1 MQLNKK
7 TFVIFPGRFHPWH
20 NGHKS
25 VYNYLSTKFGGN
37 DVYVTTTGVIE
48 LPKSPFSFDEKREM
62 MMATGIP
69 ANKILNVKN
78 NYNLQSVSNQ
88 IPINIERDSIIFAVS
103 QKDMAED
110 PRFKSFVKKDGSPSY
125 LQPMPKNESKL
136 EPAIKHGYL
145 ITVPT
150 TDFTVLGLPAR
161 SASQLRSQYSTLN
174 TEQQIAFIMDLF
186 GSYNPKIHRILN
198 NKLGNTS
205 GKLTEKQ
212 KKLLKK
218 LIVGMLREDLSN
230 NDFNNSKT
238 HYIGIKPNVVKSIYN
253 ILKPMNEV
261 KRQKLKDIIKRI
273 IKEEDGFMNALI
285 GPESDFKNTLNKI
298 NSRAGILAKA
308 AQKAAQD
315 AKADVGDTNK

>member
-1 MQLNKK
+1 MGKK
-7 TFVIFPGRFHPWH
+7 VFVIYPGRFHPFH
-20 NGHKS
+20 AGHKG

-37 DVYVTTTGVIE
+37 DVYITTTGVVE
-48 LPKSPFSFDEKREM
+48 LPKSPFSFDEKKEM

-78 NYNLQSVSNQ
+78 NYNLQSVSSQ
-88 IPINIERDSIIFAVS
+88 IPINVERDSIIFAVS

-110 PRFKSFVKKDGSPSY
+110 PRFKNFVKKDGSPSY

-161 SASQLRSQYSTLN
+161 SASQLRSQYSTLKP
-174 TEQQIAFIMDLF
+174 EQQKAFIVDLF
-186 GSYNPKIHRILN
+186 GSYNPKIHAILN

-218 LIVGMLREDLSN
+218 LIVGVLKEDEAKINAAKEKRNAAEEELRKAELDGAEEDLKKA
-230 NDFNNSKT
+230 NDNLSSAAT
-238 HYIGIKPNVVKSIYN
+238 P
-253 ILKPMNEV
+253 
-261 KRQKLKDIIKRI
+261 
-273 IKEEDGFMNALI
+273 EE
-285 GPESDFKNTLNKI
+285 
-298 NSRAGILAKA
+298 KA
-308 AQKAAQD
+308 AAAANVKIKKASVDSKKIAVQSTPD
-315 AKADVGDTNK
+315 

>member
-1 MQLNKK
+1 MQMGKK
-7 TFVIFPGRFHPWH
+7 VFVIYPGRFHPFH
-20 NGHKS
+20 AGHKG

-37 DVYVTTTGVIE
+37 DVYITTTGVVE
-48 LPKSPFSFDEKREM
+48 LPKSPFSFDEKKEM

-69 ANKILNVKN
+69 PNKILNVKN
-78 NYNLQSVSNQ
+78 NYNLQSVSSQ
-88 IPINIERDSIIFAVS
+88 IPINVERDSIIFAVS

-110 PRFKSFVKKDGSPSY
+110 PRFKNFVKKDGSPSY

-161 SASQLRSQYSTLN
+161 SASQLRSQYTTLN
-174 TEQQIAFIMDLF
+174 PEQQKAFIVDLF
-186 GSYNPKIHRILN
+186 GSYNPKIHKILN

-218 LIVGMLREDLSN
+218 LIVG
-230 NDFNNSKT
+230 
-238 HYIGIKPNVVKSIYN
+238 
-253 ILKPMNEV
+253 ILK
-261 KRQKLKDIIKRI
+261 
-273 IKEEDGFMNALI
+273 EDEA
-285 GPESDFKNTLNKI
+285 KI
-298 NSRAGILAKA
+298 NSAKEKRNAAEKDLRNAELDGAEEDLKKANDNLSSATTPEEKA
-308 AQKAAQD
+308 AAEANVKIKKASVDSKKVAVQS
-315 AKADVGDTNK
+315 TPS

>member
-1 MQLNKK
+1 MGKK
-7 TFVIFPGRFHPWH
+7 VFVVYPGRFHPFH
-20 NGHKS
+20 TGHKS

-37 DVYVTTTGVIE
+37 DVYITTTGVVE
-48 LPKSPFSFDEKREM
+48 LPKSPFSFDEKKEM

-88 IPINIERDSIIFAVS
+88 IPINVERDSIIFAVS

-150 TDFTVLGLPAR
+150 TDFTVLGSPAR
-161 SASQLRSQYSTLN
+161 SASQLRSQYSTL
-174 TEQQIAFIMDLF
+174 TPEQQKLFIMDLF
-186 GSYNPKIHRILN
+186 GSYNSKIHNILN

-218 LIVGMLREDLSN
+218 LIVGILKEDEA
-230 NDFNNSKT
+230 K
-238 HYIGIKPNVVKSIYN
+238 VKSATHKANLALVVQRQAELDDAEEKYDVA
-253 ILKPMNEV
+253 NE
-261 KRQKLKDIIKRI
+261 KYDAATTP
-273 IKEEDGFMNALI
+273 EE
-285 GPESDFKNTLNKI
+285 
-298 NSRAGILAKA
+298 KA
-308 AQKAAQD
+308 AADISLKNAKKLVDSKKSMYDAAKHQ
-315 AKADVGDTNK
+315 AST

>member
-1 MQLNKK
+1 MGKK
-7 TFVIFPGRFHPWH
+7 VFVIYPGRFHPFH
-20 NGHKS
+20 AGHKG

-37 DVYVTTTGVIE
+37 DVYITTTGVVE
-48 LPKSPFSFDEKREM
+48 LPKSPFSFDEKKEM

-69 ANKILNVKN
+69 PNKILNVKN
-78 NYNLQSVSNQ
+78 NYNLQSVSSQ
-88 IPINIERDSIIFAVS
+88 IPINVERDSIIFAVS

-110 PRFKSFVKKDGSPSY
+110 PRFKNFVKKDGSPSY

-161 SASQLRSQYSTLN
+161 SASQLRSQYSTLKP
-174 TEQQIAFIMDLF
+174 EQQKAFIVDLF
-186 GSYNPKIHRILN
+186 GSYNPKIHKILN

-218 LIVGMLREDLSN
+218 LIVG
-230 NDFNNSKT
+230 
-238 HYIGIKPNVVKSIYN
+238 
-253 ILKPMNEV
+253 ILK
-261 KRQKLKDIIKRI
+261 
-273 IKEEDGFMNALI
+273 EDEA
-285 GPESDFKNTLNKI
+285 KI
-298 NSRAGILAKA
+298 NSAKEKRNA
-308 AQKAAQD
+308 AEKDLRNAELDGAEEDLKKANDNLSSATTPEEKD
-315 AKADVGDTNK
+315 AAEANVKIKKASVDSKKVAVQSTPS

>member
-1 MQLNKK
+1 MGKK
-7 TFVIFPGRFHPWH
+7 VFVIYPGRFHPFH
-20 NGHKS
+20 TGHKG

-37 DVYVTTTGVIE
+37 DVYITTTGVVE
-48 LPKSPFSFDEKREM
+48 LPKSPFTFDEKKEM

-69 ANKILNVKN
+69 PNKILNVKN
-78 NYNLQSVSNQ
+78 NYNLQSVSSQ
-88 IPINIERDSIIFAVS
+88 IPINVERDSIIFAVS

-110 PRFKSFVKKDGSPSY
+110 PRFKNFVKKDGSPSY

-161 SASQLRSQYSTLN
+161 SASQLRSQYSILKP
-174 TEQQIAFIMDLF
+174 EQQKAFIVDLF
-186 GSYNPKIHRILN
+186 GSYNPKIHAILN

-218 LIVGMLREDLSN
+218 LIVGVLKEDEAKINAAKEKRNAAEEELRKTELDGAEEDLKKA
-230 NDFNNSKT
+230 NDNLSSAAT
-238 HYIGIKPNVVKSIYN
+238 P
-253 ILKPMNEV
+253 
-261 KRQKLKDIIKRI
+261 
-273 IKEEDGFMNALI
+273 EE
-285 GPESDFKNTLNKI
+285 
-298 NSRAGILAKA
+298 KA
-308 AQKAAQD
+308 AAAANVKIKKASVDSKKIAVQSTPD
-315 AKADVGDTNK
+315 

>member
-1 MQLNKK
+1 MQMGKK
-7 TFVIFPGRFHPWH
+7 VFVIYPGRFHPFH
-20 NGHKS
+20 TGHKG

-37 DVYVTTTGVIE
+37 DVYITTTGVVE
-48 LPKSPFSFDEKREM
+48 LPKSPFSFDEKKEM

-69 ANKILNVKN
+69 SNKILNVKN
-78 NYNLQSVSNQ
+78 NYNLQSVSSQ
-88 IPINIERDSIIFAVS
+88 IPINVERDSIIFAVS

-110 PRFKSFVKKDGSPSY
+110 PRFKNFVKKDGSPSY

-161 SASQLRSQYSTLN
+161 SASQLRSQYSTLKP
-174 TEQQIAFIMDLF
+174 EQQKAFIVDLF
-186 GSYNPKIHRILN
+186 GSYNPKIHKILN

-218 LIVGMLREDLSN
+218 LIVG
-230 NDFNNSKT
+230 
-238 HYIGIKPNVVKSIYN
+238 
-253 ILKPMNEV
+253 ILK
-261 KRQKLKDIIKRI
+261 
-273 IKEEDGFMNALI
+273 ED
-285 GPESDFKNTLNKI
+285 EDKI
-298 NSRAGILAKA
+298 NSAKEKRNA
-308 AQKAAQD
+308 AEEDLRQAELEGAEEDLKKANDNLSSATTPEEKD
-315 AKADVGDTNK
+315 AAEANVKIKKASVDSKKVAVQSTPS

>member
-1 MQLNKK
+1 MGKK
-7 TFVIFPGRFHPWH
+7 VFVIYPGRFHPFH
-20 NGHKS
+20 TGHRG

-37 DVYVTTTGVIE
+37 DVYITTTGVVK
-48 LPKSPFSFDEKREM
+48 LPKSPFSFDEKKEM

-69 ANKILNVKN
+69 PNKILNVKN
-78 NYNLQSVSNQ
+78 NYNLQSVSSQ
-88 IPINIERDSIIFAVS
+88 IPINVERDSIIFAVS

-110 PRFKSFVKKDGSPSY
+110 PRFKNFVKKDGSPSY

-161 SASQLRSQYSTLN
+161 SASQLRSQYSILKP
-174 TEQQIAFIMDLF
+174 EQQKAFIVDLF
-186 GSYNPKIHRILN
+186 GSYNPKIHAILN

-218 LIVGMLREDLSN
+218 LIVGILKEDEAKINAAKEKRNAAEEELRKTELDGAEEDLKKA
-230 NDFNNSKT
+230 NDNLSSAAT
-238 HYIGIKPNVVKSIYN
+238 P
-253 ILKPMNEV
+253 
-261 KRQKLKDIIKRI
+261 
-273 IKEEDGFMNALI
+273 EE
-285 GPESDFKNTLNKI
+285 
-298 NSRAGILAKA
+298 KA
-308 AQKAAQD
+308 AAAANVKIKKASVDSKKIAVQSTPD
-315 AKADVGDTNK
+315 

>member
-1 MQLNKK
+1 MGKK
-7 TFVIFPGRFHPWH
+7 VFVIYPGRFHPFH
-20 NGHKS
+20 AGHRG

-37 DVYVTTTGVIE
+37 DVYITTTGVVE
-48 LPKSPFSFDEKREM
+48 LPKSPFSFDEKKEM

-69 ANKILNVKN
+69 PNKILNVKN
-78 NYNLQSVSNQ
+78 NYNLQSVSSQ
-88 IPINIERDSIIFAVS
+88 IPINVERDSIIFAVS

-110 PRFKSFVKKDGSPSY
+110 PRFKNFVKKDGSPSY

-161 SASQLRSQYSTLN
+161 SASQLRSQYSTLKP
-174 TEQQIAFIMDLF
+174 EQQKAFIVDLF
-186 GSYNPKIHRILN
+186 GSYNPKIHKILN

-218 LIVGMLREDLSN
+218 LIVG
-230 NDFNNSKT
+230 
-238 HYIGIKPNVVKSIYN
+238 
-253 ILKPMNEV
+253 ILK
-261 KRQKLKDIIKRI
+261 
-273 IKEEDGFMNALI
+273 EDEA
-285 GPESDFKNTLNKI
+285 KI
-298 NSRAGILAKA
+298 NSAKEKRNA
-308 AQKAAQD
+308 AEKDLRNAELDGAEEDLKKANDNLSSATTPEEKD
-315 AKADVGDTNK
+315 AAEANVKIKKASVDSKKVAVQSTPS

>member
-1 MQLNKK
+1 MGKK
-7 TFVIFPGRFHPWH
+7 VFVIYPGRFHPFH
-20 NGHKS
+20 AGHKG

-37 DVYVTTTGVIE
+37 DVYITTTGVVE
-48 LPKSPFSFDEKREM
+48 LPKSPFSFDEKKEM

-69 ANKILNVKN
+69 SNKILNVKN
-78 NYNLQSVSNQ
+78 NYNLQSVSSQ
-88 IPINIERDSIIFAVS
+88 IPINVERDSIIFAVS

-110 PRFKSFVKKDGSPSY
+110 PRFKNFVKKDGSPSY

-161 SASQLRSQYSTLN
+161 SASQLRSQYSTLKP
-174 TEQQIAFIMDLF
+174 EQQKAFIVDLF
-186 GSYNPKIHRILN
+186 GSYNPKIHKILN

-218 LIVGMLREDLSN
+218 LIVG
-230 NDFNNSKT
+230 
-238 HYIGIKPNVVKSIYN
+238 
-253 ILKPMNEV
+253 ILK
-261 KRQKLKDIIKRI
+261 
-273 IKEEDGFMNALI
+273 EDEA
-285 GPESDFKNTLNKI
+285 KI
-298 NSRAGILAKA
+298 NSAKEKRNA
-308 AQKAAQD
+308 AEKDLRNAELDGAEEDLKKANDNLSSATTPEEKD
-315 AKADVGDTNK
+315 AAEANVKIKKALVDSKKVAVQSTPS

>member
-1 MQLNKK
+1 MGKK
-7 TFVIFPGRFHPWH
+7 VFVIYPGRFHPFH
-20 NGHKS
+20 AGHKS

-37 DVYVTTTGVIE
+37 DVYITTTGVIE
-48 LPKSPFSFDEKREM
+48 LPKSPFSFDEKKEM

-103 QKDMAED
+103 QKDMVED

-150 TDFTVLGLPAR
+150 TDFTVLGSPAR

-174 TEQQIAFIMDLF
+174 PEQQKAFIMDLF
-186 GSYNPKIHRILN
+186 GSYNPKIHNILN

-218 LIVGMLREDLSN
+218 LIVGILKEDEA
-230 NDFNNSKT
+230 K
-238 HYIGIKPNVVKSIYN
+238 VKSATHKANLALVVQRQAELDDAEEKYDVA
-253 ILKPMNEV
+253 NE
-261 KRQKLKDIIKRI
+261 KYTAATPR
-273 IKEEDGFMNALI
+273 EE
-285 GPESDFKNTLNKI
+285 
-298 NSRAGILAKA
+298 KA
-308 AQKAAQD
+308 AAVISLKNAKKLVDSKKSMYDAAKHQ
-315 AKADVGDTNK
+315 AST

>member
-1 MQLNKK
+1 MGKK
-7 TFVIFPGRFHPWH
+7 VFVIYPGRFHPFH
-20 NGHKS
+20 AGHKG

-37 DVYVTTTGVIE
+37 DVYITTTGVVE
-48 LPKSPFSFDEKREM
+48 LPKSPFSFDEKKEM

-150 TDFTVLGLPAR
+150 TDFTVLGSPAR

-174 TEQQIAFIMDLF
+174 PEQQKAFIMDLF
-186 GSYNPKIHRILN
+186 GSYNPKIHNILN

-218 LIVGMLREDLSN
+218 LIVGILKEDEAKIKSARQKWNAAGLVLRNLELADAEEELQKA
-230 NDFNNSKT
+230 NDALKAASTPEEKD
-238 HYIGIKPNVVKSIYN
+238 KAEVDVKS
-253 ILKPMNEV
+253 KKASV
-261 KRQKLKDIIKRI
+261 DSK
-273 IKEEDGFMNALI
+273 
-285 GPESDFKNTLNKI
+285 
-298 NSRAGILAKA
+298 KA
-308 AQKAAQD
+308 AQQSAQHQLRN
-315 AKADVGDTNK
+315 VN

>member
-1 MQLNKK
+1 MQMGKK
-7 TFVIFPGRFHPWH
+7 VFVIYPGRFHPFH
-20 NGHKS
+20 AGHKG

-37 DVYVTTTGVIE
+37 DVYITTTGVVE
-48 LPKSPFSFDEKREM
+48 LPKSPFSFDEKKEM

-69 ANKILNVKN
+69 PNKILNVKN
-78 NYNLQSVSNQ
+78 NYNLQSVSSQ
-88 IPINIERDSIIFAVS
+88 IPINVERDSIIFAVS

-110 PRFKSFVKKDGSPSY
+110 PRFKNFVKKDGSPSY

-161 SASQLRSQYSTLN
+161 SASQLRSQYTTLN
-174 TEQQIAFIMDLF
+174 PEQQKAFIVDLF
-186 GSYNPKIHRILN
+186 GSYNPKIHKILN

-218 LIVGMLREDLSN
+218 LIVG
-230 NDFNNSKT
+230 
-238 HYIGIKPNVVKSIYN
+238 
-253 ILKPMNEV
+253 ILK
-261 KRQKLKDIIKRI
+261 
-273 IKEEDGFMNALI
+273 ED
-285 GPESDFKNTLNKI
+285 ESKI
-298 NSRAGILAKA
+298 NSAKEKRNA
-308 AQKAAQD
+308 AEKDLRNAELDGAEEDLKKANDNLSSATTPEEKD
-315 AKADVGDTNK
+315 AAEANVKIKKASVDSKKVAVQSTPS

>member
-1 MQLNKK
+1 MQMGKK
-7 TFVIFPGRFHPWH
+7 VFVIYPGRFHPFH
-20 NGHKS
+20 AGHKG

-37 DVYVTTTGVIE
+37 DVYITTTGVVE
-48 LPKSPFSFDEKREM
+48 LPKSPFSFDEKKEM

-69 ANKILNVKN
+69 PNKILNVKN
-78 NYNLQSVSNQ
+78 NYNLQSVSSQ
-88 IPINIERDSIIFAVS
+88 IPINVERDSIIFAVS

-110 PRFKSFVKKDGSPSY
+110 PRFKNFVKKDGSPSY

-161 SASQLRSQYSTLN
+161 SASQLRSQYSTLKP
-174 TEQQIAFIMDLF
+174 EQQKAFIVDLF
-186 GSYNPKIHRILN
+186 GSYNPKIHKILN

-218 LIVGMLREDLSN
+218 LIVG
-230 NDFNNSKT
+230 
-238 HYIGIKPNVVKSIYN
+238 
-253 ILKPMNEV
+253 ILK
-261 KRQKLKDIIKRI
+261 
-273 IKEEDGFMNALI
+273 EDEA
-285 GPESDFKNTLNKI
+285 KI
-298 NSRAGILAKA
+298 NSAKEKRNAAEKDLRNAELDGAEEDLKKANDNLSSATTPEEKA
-308 AQKAAQD
+308 AAEANVKIKKASVDSKKVAVQS
-315 AKADVGDTNK
+315 TPS

>member
-1 MQLNKK
+1 MGKK
-7 TFVIFPGRFHPWH
+7 VFVIYPGRFHPFH
-20 NGHKS
+20 AGHKS

-37 DVYVTTTGVIE
+37 DVYITTTGVIE
-48 LPKSPFSFDEKREM
+48 LPKSPFSFDEKKEM

-150 TDFTVLGLPAR
+150 TDFTVLGSPAR

-174 TEQQIAFIMDLF
+174 PEQQKAFIMDLF
-186 GSYNPKIHRILN
+186 GSYNPKIHNILN

-218 LIVGMLREDLSN
+218 LIVGILKEDEA
-230 NDFNNSKT
+230 K
-238 HYIGIKPNVVKSIYN
+238 VKSATHKANLALVVQRQAELDDAEEKYDVANEKYTAATTPEENAAADIS
-253 ILKPMNEV
+253 LKNA
-261 KRQKLKDIIKRI
+261 KKLLDSKKSMYD
-273 IKEEDGFMNALI
+273 A
-285 GPESDFKNTLNKI
+285 
-298 NSRAGILAKA
+298 AKHQA
-308 AQKAAQD
+308 S
-315 AKADVGDTNK
+315 T

>member
-1 MQLNKK
+1 MGKK
-7 TFVIFPGRFHPWH
+7 VFVVYPGRFHPFH
-20 NGHKS
+20 TGHKS

-37 DVYVTTTGVIE
+37 DVYITTTGVVE
-48 LPKSPFSFDEKREM
+48 LPKSPFSFDEKKEM

-88 IPINIERDSIIFAVS
+88 IPINVERDSIIFAVS

-150 TDFTVLGLPAR
+150 TDFTVLGSPAR
-161 SASQLRSQYSTLN
+161 SASQLRSQYSTL
-174 TEQQIAFIMDLF
+174 TPEQQKLFIMDLF
-186 GSYNPKIHRILN
+186 GSYNSKIHNILN

-218 LIVGMLREDLSN
+218 LIVGILKEDEA
-230 NDFNNSKT
+230 K
-238 HYIGIKPNVVKSIYN
+238 VKSATHKAN
-253 ILKPMNEV
+253 LALVVQRQAELDDAEEKLDVANE
-261 KRQKLKDIIKRI
+261 KYDAATTP
-273 IKEEDGFMNALI
+273 EE
-285 GPESDFKNTLNKI
+285 
-298 NSRAGILAKA
+298 KA
-308 AQKAAQD
+308 AADISLKNAKKLVDSKKSMYDAAKHQ
-315 AKADVGDTNK
+315 AST

>member
-1 MQLNKK
+1 MGKK
-7 TFVIFPGRFHPWH
+7 VFVIYPGRFHPFH
-20 NGHKS
+20 AGHKG

-37 DVYVTTTGVIE
+37 DVYITTTGVVE
-48 LPKSPFSFDEKREM
+48 LPKSPFSFDEKKEM

-69 ANKILNVKN
+69 PNKILNVKN
-78 NYNLQSVSNQ
+78 NYNLQSVSSQ
-88 IPINIERDSIIFAVS
+88 IPINVERDSIIFAVS

-110 PRFKSFVKKDGSPSY
+110 PRFKNFVKKDGSPSY

-161 SASQLRSQYSTLN
+161 SASQLRSQYTTLN
-174 TEQQIAFIMDLF
+174 PEQQKAFIVDLF
-186 GSYNPKIHRILN
+186 GSYNPKIHKILN

-218 LIVGMLREDLSN
+218 LIVG
-230 NDFNNSKT
+230 
-238 HYIGIKPNVVKSIYN
+238 
-253 ILKPMNEV
+253 ILK
-261 KRQKLKDIIKRI
+261 
-273 IKEEDGFMNALI
+273 EDEA
-285 GPESDFKNTLNKI
+285 KI
-298 NSRAGILAKA
+298 NSAKEKRNAAEKDLRNAELDGAEEDLKKANDNLSSATTPEEKA
-308 AQKAAQD
+308 AAEANVKIKKASVDSKKVAVQS
-315 AKADVGDTNK
+315 TPS

>member
-1 MQLNKK
+1 MGKK
-7 TFVIFPGRFHPWH
+7 VFVIYPGRFHPFH
-20 NGHKS
+20 AGHKG

-37 DVYVTTTGVIE
+37 DVYITTPGVVE
-48 LPKSPFSFDEKREM
+48 LPKSPFSFDEKKEM

-69 ANKILNVKN
+69 SNKILNVKN
-78 NYNLQSVSNQ
+78 NYNLQSVSSQ
-88 IPINIERDSIIFAVS
+88 IPINVERDSIIFAVS

-110 PRFKSFVKKDGSPSY
+110 PRFKNFVKKDGSPSY

-161 SASQLRSQYSTLN
+161 SASQLRSQYSTLKP
-174 TEQQIAFIMDLF
+174 EQQKAFIVDLF
-186 GSYNPKIHRILN
+186 GSYNPKIHKILN

-218 LIVGMLREDLSN
+218 LIVG
-230 NDFNNSKT
+230 
-238 HYIGIKPNVVKSIYN
+238 
-253 ILKPMNEV
+253 ILK
-261 KRQKLKDIIKRI
+261 
-273 IKEEDGFMNALI
+273 EDEA
-285 GPESDFKNTLNKI
+285 KI
-298 NSRAGILAKA
+298 NSAKEKRNA
-308 AQKAAQD
+308 AEKDLRNAELDGAEEDLKKANDNLSSATTPEEKD
-315 AKADVGDTNK
+315 AAEANVKIKKASVDSKKVAVQSTPS

>member
-1 MQLNKK
+1 MGKK
-7 TFVIFPGRFHPWH
+7 VFVIYPGRFHPFH
-20 NGHKS
+20 AGHKG

-37 DVYVTTTGVIE
+37 DVYITTTGVVE
-48 LPKSPFSFDEKREM
+48 LPKSPFSFDEKKEM

-69 ANKILNVKN
+69 SNKILNVKN
-78 NYNLQSVSNQ
+78 NYNLQSVSSQ
-88 IPINIERDSIIFAVS
+88 IPINVERDSIIFAVS

-110 PRFKSFVKKDGSPSY
+110 PRFKNFVKKDGSPSY

-161 SASQLRSQYSTLN
+161 SASQLRSQYTTLN
-174 TEQQIAFIMDLF
+174 PEQQKAFIVDLF
-186 GSYNPKIHRILN
+186 GSYNPKIHKILN

-218 LIVGMLREDLSN
+218 LIVG
-230 NDFNNSKT
+230 
-238 HYIGIKPNVVKSIYN
+238 
-253 ILKPMNEV
+253 ILK
-261 KRQKLKDIIKRI
+261 
-273 IKEEDGFMNALI
+273 EDEA
-285 GPESDFKNTLNKI
+285 KI
-298 NSRAGILAKA
+298 NSAKEKRNA
-308 AQKAAQD
+308 AEKDLRNAELDGAEEDLKKANDNLSSATTPEEKD
-315 AKADVGDTNK
+315 AAEANVKIKKASVDSKKVAVQSTPS

>member
-1 MQLNKK
+1 MGKK
-7 TFVIFPGRFHPWH
+7 VFVIYPGRFHPFH
-20 NGHKS
+20 AGHKG

-37 DVYVTTTGVIE
+37 DVYITTTGVVE
-48 LPKSPFSFDEKREM
+48 LPKSPFSFDEKKEM

-69 ANKILNVKN
+69 PNKILNVKN
-78 NYNLQSVSNQ
+78 NYNLQSVSDSQ
-88 IPINIERDSIIFAVS
+88 IPINVERDSIIFAVS

-110 PRFKSFVKKDGSPSY
+110 PRFKNFVKKDGSPSY

-161 SASQLRSQYSTLN
+161 SASQLRSQYTTLN
-174 TEQQIAFIMDLF
+174 PEQQKSFIVDLF
-186 GSYNPKIHRILN
+186 GSYNPKIHKILN

-218 LIVGMLREDLSN
+218 LIVG
-230 NDFNNSKT
+230 
-238 HYIGIKPNVVKSIYN
+238 
-253 ILKPMNEV
+253 ILK
-261 KRQKLKDIIKRI
+261 
-273 IKEEDGFMNALI
+273 EDEA
-285 GPESDFKNTLNKI
+285 KI
-298 NSRAGILAKA
+298 NSAKEKRNAAEKDLRNAELDGAEEDLKKANDNLSSATTPEEKA
-308 AQKAAQD
+308 AAEANVKIKKASVDSKKVAVQS
-315 AKADVGDTNK
+315 TPS